1 MRPAANATNA
11 YQSAI
16 TSTAWMFFRYLDENR
31 DIVRLL
37 SRNDPRFWLVFSN
50 EMSDFSMTFAGSSN
64 RSRVFTIYSSNAIIG
79 CYRDYFEGRLTMPPE
94 EFVQYI
100 IEIAGKANTFMVN
113 S

>member
-50 EMSDFSMTFAGSSN
+50 EMSDFSMTFAGTSN